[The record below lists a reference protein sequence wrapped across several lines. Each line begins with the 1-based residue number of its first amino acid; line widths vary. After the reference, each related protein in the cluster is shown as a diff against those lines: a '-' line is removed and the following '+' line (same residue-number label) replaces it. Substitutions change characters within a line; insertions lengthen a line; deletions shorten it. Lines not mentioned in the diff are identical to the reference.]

1 MFRFFIALAIAATL
15 CTTAVSDE
23 LAQFV
28 DDESGFCEQCMDGN
42 CHGNCRYGLWTDL
55 EFMIG
60 WRSHSDTPTLVTT
73 SPNNGVLPQAGI
85 LLGNSPL
92 GGEGRPGGRLT
103 VGGWLDADYCWA
115 VEGRLLTLGEQSVR
129 YSDNSNNN
137 STLARPFVN
146 LTPQGGGIVGN
157 DAFVISG
164 LGVATGSVNVNNDA
178 DLWVSDVTFR
188 RLLFE
193 SPGTEVDLLLGY
205 TTSRIDET
213 LTIQSS
219 SLLAIGNTLDVFDS
233 FDVENQYQAGHLGF
247 DVDSYDGNWSLRLRG
262 QVSLGSMRQL
272 VRIRGSQTATAVGL
286 NPVVTNGGLYAQST
300 NIGDFERQRFVV
312 SPEFDLTLG
321 YQISDRV
328 ELTAGYMF
336 LYWSRVVQPGN
347 QIDTSLNPNQPPPLN
362 EPQRPSFSF
371 QEEGY
376 YVHGLTF
383 GLSAEF

>member
-1 MFRFFIALAIAATL
+1 
-15 CTTAVSDE
+15 
-23 LAQFV
+23 
-28 DDESGFCEQCMDGN
+28 
-42 CHGNCRYGLWTDL
+42 
-55 EFMIG
+55 
-60 WRSHSDTPTLVTT
+60 
-73 SPNNGVLPQAGI
+73 
-85 LLGNSPL
+85 
-92 GGEGRPGGRLT
+92 
-103 VGGWLDADYCWA
+103 
-115 VEGRLLTLGEQSVR
+115 LGEQSVR